1 MKSDRSMGLMSQIET
16 NLDDSFAAKTNT
28 GWMSDF
34 FLRYNQRNFPL
45 LLRNRSR
52 GPASCP
58 FVPAGQGFRESW
70 EFCRETMYPVQ
81 PFERGRE
88 KNDSQF
94 ARSMNSDAKKE
105 GMQH

>member
-1 MKSDRSMGLMSQIET
+1 MKSDRSMGLMIQIET

-28 GWMSDF
+28 GWISDL
-34 FLRYNQRNFPL
+34 FLRYNQRNFPPIVAKPIA
-45 LLRNRSR
+45 R
-52 GPASCP
+52 PASCP
-58 FVPAGQGFRESW
+58 FVPAGRSFRESW
-70 EFCRETMYPVQ
+70 EFCCETMYPVQ

>member
-34 FLRYNQRNFPL
+34 FLRYNQRNFPS

-52 GPASCP
+52 GQRLALLCLPVEVFASHGNPVARRCIQFSP
-58 FVPAGQGFRESW
+58 LNAGAKR
-70 EFCRETMYPVQ
+70 TIH
-81 PFERGRE
+81 
-88 KNDSQF
+88 
-94 ARSMNSDAKKE
+94 NSHE
-105 GMQH
+105 V

>member
-1 MKSDRSMGLMSQIET
+1 MKSDRSMGLMSRIET

-52 GPASCP
+52 GQRLAVLCLPVEVFAS
-58 FVPAGQGFRESW
+58 
-70 EFCRETMYPVQ
+70 
-81 PFERGRE
+81 RG
-88 KNDSQF
+88 NSV
-94 ARSMNSDAKKE
+94 ARRCI
-105 GMQH
+105 